1 MVIIDRW
8 SLYRNTAN
16 KDHLIKLSLF
26 TGFLKKPACQ
36 IWCENYLGWN
46 QPFTKFV
53 EAANNLKK
61 LEVGKPFA
69 KFVKFENNFTKFIE
83 FANNYTKFA
92 EFANNFTKFMGLQT
106 TSLKFLEA
114 VNNFTKFVGLV
125 NNFWKVHKTCKNFKF
140 VDWKVGFKCLEV
152 FLDLSFTCVNILI
165 EEHKCFVNTFH
176 VSWTFFT
183 NKLNSGFLYTSG
195 QDR

>member
-1 MVIIDRW
+1 MW
-8 SLYRNTAN
+8 
-16 KDHLIKLSLF
+16 KLPWVKPTFYKVCRSCKQ
-26 TGFLKKPACQ
+26 LKEVRSGKAFREVCK
-36 IWCENYLGWN
+36 IWEH
-46 QPFTKFV
+46 
-53 EAANNLKK
+53 
-61 LEVGKPFA
+61 
-69 KFVKFENNFTKFIE
+69 FTKFIE

-195 QDR
+195 QAR